1 MCLAT
6 VTVNR
11 APSPPVAIDDVTSI
25 SLADGYVLVSTLF
38 GEEHRLTG
46 VSIRQIDTRKG
57 VTILFEE
64 DHSL

>member
-6 VTVNR
+6 VTINR
-11 APSPPVAIDDVTSI
+11 APSPPVAIDDVTI
-25 SLADGYVLVSTLF
+25 VSLADGYVQVSTLF
-38 GEEHRLTG
+38 GEEHRFTG
-46 VSIRQIDTRKG
+46 VSIRHIDTRKG